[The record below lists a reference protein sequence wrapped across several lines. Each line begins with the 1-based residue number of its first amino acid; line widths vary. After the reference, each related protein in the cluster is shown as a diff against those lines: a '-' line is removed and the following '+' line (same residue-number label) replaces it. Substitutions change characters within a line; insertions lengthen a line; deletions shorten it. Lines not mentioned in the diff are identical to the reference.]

1 MAPPPDS
8 RSESAERK
16 DAVIATLLSRVDEL
30 LARVAALERENAV
43 LRDENVALRKR
54 VGELE
59 AKLGLPP
66 KTPDNSS
73 TPPSAGHKA
82 SEEEN
87 RKAKGKPHAGAH
99 RPLHAKSTRRL
110 DMRAERCQ
118 HCKADVSGVAQE
130 AVHIEIPEI
139 KPDITRVTLHG

>member
-8 RSESAERK
+8 RSESAEGK
-16 DAVIATLLSRVDEL
+16 DAVIATLLSRVAEL
-30 LARVAALERENAV
+30 LARVAELER
-43 LRDENVALRKR
+43 ENVALRKR

-73 TPPSAGHKA
+73 TPPSAGHKP
-82 SEEEN
+82 SEGES
-87 RKAKGKPHAGAH
+87 RKAEGKPHAGAH
-99 RPLHAKSTRRL
+99 RPLHPKRPRRL

-118 HCKADVSGVAQE
+118 HCKNHVAGVAQE

>member
-1 MAPPPDS
+1 
-8 RSESAERK
+8 
-16 DAVIATLLSRVDEL
+16 
-30 LARVAALERENAV
+30 LERENAV

-73 TPPSAGHKA
+73 TPPSAGHKV

-99 RPLHAKSTRRL
+99 RPLATLRTYASVLEAEL
-110 DMRAERCQ
+110 DKILR
-118 HCKADVSGVAQE
+118 
-130 AVHIEIPEI
+130 I
-139 KPDITRVTLHG
+139 KPKCETAKKILWA